1 MYPRPQG
8 VDSPETGGPSLGLC
22 DCAPRRAALDSRPFT
37 IDGAPA
43 VKRLILLA
51 FAGWLAAGATLAQ
64 APTAATTVPPGGE
77 KVLRYAFPVAETT
90 FDPAQVTDLY
100 SSTLLNTIFEAPYEY
115 AYLAE
120 PTYIRP
126 MTAAAMPE
134 VSADYRTYT
143 VRIKPGIHFADD
155 PAFQGRKRELVAQDY
170 VYAIKRHYDPR
181 WKSGRLYLLEN
192 LKLLGLSELRKE
204 LIAAKKPFDYDREV
218 EGIRALDRYTFRVR
232 LAKPGPRFAFLFA
245 QTGLAGAIAREV
257 VEAYGA
263 DIAAHPVGTGPYVLA
278 AWRRSSRIELV
289 RNPRYRERVFE
300 ATPAPGDAQAQAI
313 ARALA
318 GRRLPLA
325 ERVEISVIEESQP
338 RWLAF
343 LDGSLDQ
350 IELPVDF
357 APVAVPGGALAPHL
371 ARRGVRLQRVPQP
384 DMVMTYF
391 NMLHPLVGGYAPEKV
406 ALRRAIALAYDNDEE
421 LRALRNGQGIAA
433 QSTIPPFT
441 SGYESGYRSE
451 MSAHDPARAMALL
464 DLYGYLDRNGD
475 GWRELPDGSP
485 LVLRLSSTSSQISRR
500 GNELWR
506 KHLARV
512 GLRIEFDVATWPD
525 LLKRSRNATLM
536 MWGYGWVAQS
546 PDGGFFLGIAYGP
559 NSGESNDARFALP
572 AFDRLFERQSVLPDG
587 TERLALMREGKNML
601 AAHMPYKAHV
611 HTITNDLL
619 QPRVRGWW
627 RHPFARD
634 TWVYTGVDMETSS

>member
-1 MYPRPQG
+1 MRRRHW
-8 VDSPETGGPSLGLC
+8 LGASAALLA
-22 DCAPRRAALDSRPFT
+22 APRL
-37 IDGAPA
+37 APA
-43 VKRLILLA
+43 AARDNTLRVA
-51 FAGWLAAGATLAQ
+51 F
-64 APTAATTVPPGGE
+64 
-77 KVLRYAFPVAETT
+77 RVAETG
-90 FDPAQVTDLY
+90 FDPVAIGDENSNRVAAC
-100 SSTLLNTIFEAPYEY
+100 IFESPLTYDH
-115 AYLAE
+115 LARPVTMQPLTAE
-120 PTYIRP
+120 ALPEVADDFRSFTFRIRP
-126 MTAAAMPE
+126 
-134 VSADYRTYT
+134 
-143 VRIKPGIHFADD
+143 GIFFADD
-155 PAFQGRKRELVAQDY
+155 PVFQGRPRELVAQDY
-170 VYAIKRHYDPR
+170 VYAIKRYYDPR
-181 WKSGRLYLLEN
+181 NNSELLYLWEN
-192 LKLLGLSELRKE
+192 AGVLDLTELRERALKE
-204 LIAAKKPFDYDREV
+204 KKPFDYDATV
-218 EGIRALDRYTFRVR
+218 EGIRALDRYTFSVR

-289 RNPRYRERVFE
+289 RNPRYRERIFE
-300 ATPAPGDAQAQAI
+300 ATPTPGDAQAQAI

-371 ARRGVRLQRVPQP
+371 AKRGVRLQRVPQP

-587 TERLALMREGKNML
+587 AERLALMREGKNML

>member
-1 MYPRPQG
+1 MRRRHW
-8 VDSPETGGPSLGLC
+8 LGASAALLA
-22 DCAPRRAALDSRPFT
+22 APRL
-37 IDGAPA
+37 APA
-43 VKRLILLA
+43 AARDNTLRVA
-51 FAGWLAAGATLAQ
+51 F
-64 APTAATTVPPGGE
+64 
-77 KVLRYAFPVAETT
+77 RVAETG
-90 FDPAQVTDLY
+90 FDPVAIGDENSNRVAAC
-100 SSTLLNTIFEAPYEY
+100 IFESPLTYDH
-115 AYLAE
+115 LARPVAMQPLTAE
-120 PTYIRP
+120 ALPEVADDFRSFTFRIRP
-126 MTAAAMPE
+126 
-134 VSADYRTYT
+134 
-143 VRIKPGIHFADD
+143 GIFFADD
-155 PAFQGRKRELVAQDY
+155 PVFQGRPRELVAQDY
-170 VYAIKRHYDPR
+170 VYAIKRYYDPR
-181 WKSGRLYLLEN
+181 NNSELLYLWEN
-192 LKLLGLSELRKE
+192 AGVLGLTELRERALKE
-204 LIAAKKPFDYDREV
+204 KKPFDYDATV
-218 EGIRALDRYTFRVR
+218 EGIRALDRYTFSVR

-289 RNPRYRERVFE
+289 RNPRYRERIFE

-587 TERLALMREGKNML
+587 AERLALMREGKNML

>member
-1 MYPRPQG
+1 MSVRA
-8 VDSPETGGPSLGLC
+8 L
-22 DCAPRRAALDSRPFT
+22 AAAL
-37 IDGAPA
+37 ILLLVHGGAAAADGAP
-43 VKRLILLA
+43 R
-51 FAGWLAAGATLAQ
+51 
-64 APTAATTVPPGGE
+64 
-77 KVLRYAFPVAETT
+77 VLRYAFPIAETG
-90 FDPAQVTDLY
+90 FDPAQISDLY
-100 SSTLLNTIFEAPYEY
+100 SRTVMAGIIETP
-115 AYLAE
+115 LAFDFLA
-120 PTYIRP
+120 RP
-126 MTAAAMPE
+126 FKLKPNTAAEMPQI
-134 VSADYRTYT
+134 SADFRTFT
-143 VRIKPGIHFADD
+143 FRLKPGIYFADD
-155 PAFQGRKRELVAQDY
+155 PAFKGRKRELVAEDY
-170 VYAIKRHYDPR
+170 VYSLKRHYDPR
-181 WKSGRLYLLEN
+181 WNSPNLYRLEAA
-192 LKLLGLSELRKE
+192 KILGLSELRRQVLKD
-204 LIAAKKPFDYDREV
+204 KKPFPYEQEV
-218 EGIRALDRYTFRVR
+218 EGLRALDRYTFQVR
-232 LAKPGPRFAFLFA
+232 LAEPSPRFH
-245 QTGLAGAIAREV
+245 QDVMTDAGNFGAVAREV
-257 VEAYGA
+257 VEAYGEK
-263 DIAAHPVGTGPYVLA
+263 IMEHPVGTGPFRLA
-278 AWRRSSRIELV
+278 EWRRSSRIVLE
-289 RNPRYRERVFE
+289 RNPGYREVFYDEE
-300 ATPAPGDAQAQAI
+300 APADDARSQAI
-313 ARALA
+313 AAQLK
-318 GRRLPLA
+318 GRRMPMLD
-325 ERVEISVIEESQP
+325 RVEIAIIEESQP
-338 RWLAF
+338 RWLSF
-343 LDGSLDQ
+343 LNEQTDLM
-350 IELPVDF
+350 ERLPNEF
-357 APVAVPGGALAPHL
+357 APVVIPNDKLAPNL
-371 ARRGVRLQRVPQP
+371 AKRGITMDRAP
-384 DMVMTYF
+384 MVDITLAALF
-391 NMLHPLVGGYAPEKV
+391 NQDNPVVGGYTPEKV

-587 TERLALMREGKNML
+587 AERLALMREGKNML